1 MTTEENRL
9 LIRHKIADFIN
20 NLRGGER
27 FLPQFTT
34 PRINHGPVITQN
46 FAGFCADIH
55 DIVSPSSACNTTF
68 IASRSSL
75 TNASPSP
82 PSVSAGRNLAGRQL
96 AACSMSTVYHRPADP
111 SGDDSYVRPLFAD
124 RCQAGF
130 PSPAT
135 DYAEQELDLN
145 SYCIS
150 RPAATFFLRA
160 SGESMNQA
168 GVQNGDLLVVDRAE
182 KPQHGDIVIAE
193 IDGEFTVK
201 RLLLRPRPALE
212 PVSDSPEFRT
222 LYPENI
228 CIFGVVTH
236 VIHRTR
242 ELR

>member
-1 MTTEENRL
+1 
-9 LIRHKIADFIN
+9 
-20 NLRGGER
+20 
-27 FLPQFTT
+27 
-34 PRINHGPVITQN
+34 
-46 FAGFCADIH
+46 
-55 DIVSPSSACNTTF
+55 
-68 IASRSSL
+68 
-75 TNASPSP
+75 
-82 PSVSAGRNLAGRQL
+82 
-96 AACSMSTVYHRPADP
+96 MSTVYHRPADP

-193 IDGEFTVK
+193 IAYS
-201 RLLLRPRPALE
+201 ALFDHGLASK
-212 PVSDSPEFRT
+212 SDQRFASIRSTGNLTFST
-222 LYPENI
+222 A
-228 CIFGVVTH
+228 F
-236 VIHRTR
+236 
-242 ELR
+242 

>member
-1 MTTEENRL
+1 
-9 LIRHKIADFIN
+9 
-20 NLRGGER
+20 
-27 FLPQFTT
+27 
-34 PRINHGPVITQN
+34 
-46 FAGFCADIH
+46 
-55 DIVSPSSACNTTF
+55 
-68 IASRSSL
+68 
-75 TNASPSP
+75 
-82 PSVSAGRNLAGRQL
+82 
-96 AACSMSTVYHRPADP
+96 MSTVYHRPAAP

-193 IDGEFTVK
+193 ID
-201 RLLLRPRPALE
+201 
-212 PVSDSPEFRT
+212 
-222 LYPENI
+222 
-228 CIFGVVTH
+228 
-236 VIHRTR
+236 
-242 ELR
+242 

>member
-1 MTTEENRL
+1 M
-9 LIRHKIADFIN
+9 HSGG
-20 NLRGGER
+20 LRPDGDRGLQSGFKYHLTGRIGQAVVCRSLPGR
-27 FLPQFTT
+27 FSF
-34 PRINHGPVITQN
+34 
-46 FAGFCADIH
+46 
-55 DIVSPSSACNTTF
+55 
-68 IASRSSL
+68 
-75 TNASPSP
+75 
-82 PSVSAGRNLAGRQL
+82 
-96 AACSMSTVYHRPADP
+96 
-111 SGDDSYVRPLFAD
+111 
-124 RCQAGF
+124 
-130 PSPAT
+130 PAT
-135 DYAEQELDLN
+135 DYTEQELDLN

-160 SGESMNQA
+160 SGKSMNQA

>member
-1 MTTEENRL
+1 MIRIEILFDRQSTKNLKSGTLQALQNEIEQRL
-9 LIRHKIADFIN
+9 KPHYPEIW
-20 NLRGGER
+20 LRIDQG
-27 FLPQFTT
+27 
-34 PRINHGPVITQN
+34 
-46 FAGFCADIH
+46 
-55 DIVSPSSACNTTF
+55 SA
-68 IASRSSL
+68 
-75 TNASPSP
+75 

>member
-1 MTTEENRL
+1 
-9 LIRHKIADFIN
+9 
-20 NLRGGER
+20 
-27 FLPQFTT
+27 
-34 PRINHGPVITQN
+34 
-46 FAGFCADIH
+46 
-55 DIVSPSSACNTTF
+55 
-68 IASRSSL
+68 
-75 TNASPSP
+75 
-82 PSVSAGRNLAGRQL
+82 
-96 AACSMSTVYHRPADP
+96 MSTVYHRPAAP

-168 GVQNGDLLVVDRAE
+168 GVQNGDLLVVD
-182 KPQHGDIVIAE
+182 

>member
-1 MTTEENRL
+1 MTVGCL
-9 LIRHKIADFIN
+9 LHKHS
-20 NLRGGER
+20 L
-27 FLPQFTT
+27 
-34 PRINHGPVITQN
+34 
-46 FAGFCADIH
+46 
-55 DIVSPSSACNTTF
+55 SPS
-68 IASRSSL
+68 
-75 TNASPSP
+75 
-82 PSVSAGRNLAGRQL
+82 GRHFWQRQL
-96 AACSMSTVYHRPADP
+96 HTTVIYLLLP
-111 SGDDSYVRPLFAD
+111 DSFSV
-124 RCQAGF
+124 
-130 PSPAT
+130 PAT
-135 DYAEQELDLN
+135 DYAEQELERN

>member
-1 MTTEENRL
+1 MIRIEILFDRQSTKNLKSGTLQALQNEIEQRL
-9 LIRHKIADFIN
+9 KPHYPEIW
-20 NLRGGER
+20 LRIDQG
-27 FLPQFTT
+27 
-34 PRINHGPVITQN
+34 
-46 FAGFCADIH
+46 
-55 DIVSPSSACNTTF
+55 SA
-68 IASRSSL
+68 
-75 TNASPSP
+75 
-82 PSVSAGRNLAGRQL
+82 PSVSVTGARNDKGKERIQSLLEEIWQDDSWL
-96 AACSMSTVYHRPADP
+96 PAAC
-111 SGDDSYVRPLFAD
+111 
-124 RCQAGF
+124 
-130 PSPAT
+130 
-135 DYAEQELDLN
+135 
-145 SYCIS
+145 YCIC
-150 RPAATFFLRA
+150 RPAATFFLRT

-228 CIFGVVTH
+228 CIFGIVTH